1 MEWAGFR
8 YFCLGPS
15 LLGSQQLGQI
25 VKKSGIQPRA
35 AIAHNETLS
44 FAMRVCNP
52 DCSPVGINGSDPAQ
66 TPTGFLK
73 LQAIIFQYFIF
84 FSSN

>member
-73 LQAIIFQYFIF
+73 ITGNYFPVLHF
-84 FSSN
+84 LFE